1 MNEGTKKFK
10 FFKNREKGM
19 EMATVRVTMTIDEE
33 TLRIIDLIASSQ
45 VRSRSF
51 LASLWLT
58 ERAKLEKEKLTRK
71 DDN

>member
-1 MNEGTKKFK
+1 
-10 FFKNREKGM
+10 M